1 MQRIILTGILV
12 AVFSFAHAQ
21 EKTTYLAY
29 DSLTYAQYMA
39 GDWRSLAETGREALR
54 DGYDTYYLRMRVGI
68 AYFEQKDYVRS
79 IFQYRKALEFNATD
93 AVALEYLYYA
103 LEYVGREED
112 ARALSRQFSPELLYK
127 LRIHHRSKL
136 QAIWTDFTWSAN
148 HGKTYQPPAE
158 LTVGGQ
164 TLPVQ
169 FSLFNVGFQHQLG
182 ISNSLLQQ
190 YSYLSKT
197 DFLYSYDGNELVSS
211 ERTLTEHQ
219 YTLSGSF
226 HMAHGLSLHATLHP
240 ILILLP
246 QPGTRGNGNRSS
258 GAPRFES
265 LDGVASLGI
274 YMNVWKLRIGAA
286 ASYSYLSGLYQ
297 FQQDYS
303 LAFFPR
309 GNLGFYTETHF
320 IDQLEYGSPG
330 IRYVSYA
337 GSQLA
342 GLKLLPNLWIEAEG
356 MAGNLSRYNLYD
368 GTVVYNG
375 NERMRSRFTGRLII
389 PFAKYRGQF
398 RFVYSFENSESYF
411 FDGKTLINSIHTIG
425 FSTQTITGGLIWK
438 F

>member
-1 MQRIILTGILV
+1 MQRIALIGMLL
-12 AVFSFAHAQ
+12 AAFSFVHAQ
-21 EKTTYLAY
+21 EKKTFMTF

-39 GDWRSLAETGREALR
+39 GEWRSLAETGREALR
-54 DGYDTYYLRMRVGI
+54 SGYDTYYLRVRVGI
-68 AYFEQKDYVRS
+68 AYFKKKDYVKS
-79 IFQYRKALEFNATD
+79 IFQFRKALTFNATD
-93 AVALEYLYYA
+93 PVALEYLYYA
-103 LEYVGREED
+103 YQYLGREED

-127 LRIHHRSKL
+127 LRIHHPSKV
-136 QAIWTDFTWSAN
+136 QGIWADFTWSGN
-148 HGKTYQPPAE
+148 NSKTYQPPAE

-164 TLPVQ
+164 TLPLQ
-169 FSLFNVGFQHQLG
+169 FSLFDVGFQHRLG
-182 ISNSLLQQ
+182 KSNSLLQQ

-197 DFLYSYDGNELVSS
+197 DFLYSYDGTEEIST
-211 ERTLTEHQ
+211 ERTLNEHQ
-219 YTLSGSF
+219 YTLSGLF
-226 HMAHGLSLHATLHP
+226 HLARGLNLHATLHP

-246 QPGTRGNGNRSS
+246 QPSSLGNGNRSS
-258 GAPRFES
+258 GAPVFES

-274 YMNVWKLRIGAA
+274 YLNAWKLRFGAA

-303 LAFFPR
+303 LSFFPL
-309 GNLGFYTETHF
+309 GNLNFYTETHF

-342 GLKLLPNLWIEAEG
+342 GLKLLHNLWIEAEG

-375 NERMRSRFTGRLII
+375 NERLQSRFTGRLII

-398 RFVYSFENSESYF
+398 RLMYSYENSKSYF
-411 FDGKTLINSIHTIG
+411 FDGKTLINSIHTVG
-425 FSTQTITGGLIWK
+425 FSSQTITGGLIWK

>member
-1 MQRIILTGILV
+1 MQRIALIVTLL
-12 AVFSFAHAQ
+12 AVFSFVRAQ
-21 EKTTYLAY
+21 EKKTFSTF
-29 DSLTYAQYMA
+29 DSLTYAQYLT
-39 GDWRSLAETGREALR
+39 GNWGSLTETGREALR
-54 DGYDTYYLRMRVGI
+54 SGYDTYYLRVRLGI
-68 AYFEQKDYVRS
+68 AYFEKKDYVRS
-79 IFQYRKALEFNATD
+79 ISQFRKALDFNVTD
-93 AVALEYLYYA
+93 PVALEYLYYA
-103 LEYVGREED
+103 YQYAGREED

-127 LRIHHRSKL
+127 LRIHHPSKV
-136 QAIWTDFTWSAN
+136 QEIWMDYTYSRMN
-148 HGKTYQPPAE
+148 GKTYQPPDA
-158 LTVGGQ
+158 LTIGGQ
-164 TLPVQ
+164 TLPLQ
-169 FSLFNVGFQHQLG
+169 FSLFDVGFQHQLG
-182 ISNSLLQQ
+182 KSNSLLQQ

-197 DFLYSYDGNELVSS
+197 DFLYSYNGTEEIST

-226 HMAHGLSLHATLHP
+226 HLARGLNVRATLHP
-240 ILILLP
+240 ILVLLP
-246 QPGTRGNGNRSS
+246 QPGSQGIGNRSS
-258 GAPRFES
+258 GAPVFES

-274 YMNVWKLRIGAA
+274 YMNVWKLRLGAA
-286 ASYSYLSGLYQ
+286 TSYSYLSGLYQ

-303 LAFFPR
+303 LSFFPL
-309 GNLGFYTETHF
+309 GNLSFYTETHF
-320 IDQLEYGSPG
+320 INQLEYGSPG

-375 NERMRSRFTGRLII
+375 NERMGNRFTGRLII

-398 RFVYSFENSESYF
+398 RLMYSYENSESYF

-425 FSTQTITGGLIWK
+425 FSSQTLTGGLIWK